1 MKEAIGRVE
10 TSSTI
15 LEGAAR
21 VWAEH
26 PDATVGEIAAASGVG
41 RATVYRHFPTREALV
56 EALEGDAIHE
66 VASRIEDTGRADASV
81 PQVIQRLLR
90 AFLVETDRFVVLT
103 RPQTGPARS
112 DREAEVDR
120 LIGAP
125 LRAVFQRGID
135 DGTFR
140 RAFDA
145 HVLST
150 SFVGM
155 AIAAVDAGLPGRLG
169 IDATSELVASLF
181 LDGARRS
188 KAKSKSKR
196 PVAE

>member
-1 MKEAIGRVE
+1 M
-10 TSSTI
+10 
-15 LEGAAR
+15 
-21 VWAEH
+21 WAEQ
-26 PDATVGEIAAASGVG
+26 PDATVAEIAAASGVG

-56 EALEGDAIHE
+56 DALEDDALHE
-66 VASRIEDTGRADASV
+66 VASRIDDAGRADASV
-81 PQVIQRLLR
+81 PQAIQRLLR
-90 AFLVETDRFVVLT
+90 AFLAETDRFVVLT
-103 RPQTGPARS
+103 RPQTGPPRS
-112 DREAEVDR
+112 DREAEVER

-169 IDATSELVASLF
+169 IDAASELRSSLF

-188 KAKSKSKR
+188 KSKIEVEAPSGR
-196 PVAE
+196 VASSRC